1 MKTIKASGRKPV
13 APGEPHEIVWEQH
26 GMKGEQKVFFSRSMS
41 SARLDCIRVV
51 KGTRMEPTPERI
63 EELIGKYL
71 RDECTDEDRY
81 ELLFLFENPGD
92 LRIAETMMDQEAL
105 KILHSR
111 LAMDTGVSERI
122 LDKLKADIG
131 KQAGRTVPFYRSAF
145 FRIAASFTGLLV
157 LAGLAFLVL
166 SKTEVERITTENGQ
180 KRTVVLADGSLV
192 TLNDNSSIS
201 FSMTGAARELVLD
214 GEAYFDI
221 AHDAEKPFYVKTSK
235 IQIRVLGTIFNVKSY
250 ESEDRVETTLVEG
263 KVTVK
268 NLENEG
274 NEIEMLPNEQ
284 VVFHKETAALVK
296 TSTETEQK
304 TAWRSGNFFFEDE
317 SAGVIFSELEKW
329 YGVKIILDDGQKDCR
344 FSMNIGEESIANVL
358 GFFEKTTNV
367 KVIDQGNTLRLE
379 GKLCD

>member
-1 MKTIKASGRKPV
+1 
-13 APGEPHEIVWEQH
+13 
-26 GMKGEQKVFFSRSMS
+26 
-41 SARLDCIRVV
+41 
-51 KGTRMEPTPERI
+51 MERTPDRI

-81 ELLFLFENPGD
+81 ELLFLLDDPGG
-92 LRIAETMMDQEAL
+92 LRIAETMMDREAV
-105 KILHSR
+105 KILHSG
-111 LAMDTGVSERI
+111 LAIDTGVSERI
-122 LDKLKADIG
+122 LDRLKAGIG
-131 KQAGRTVPFYRSAF
+131 KDAGRRVSFYRSAF

-166 SKTEVERITTENGQ
+166 SKRDVYHFTTESGQ

-192 TLNDNSSIS
+192 TLNGNSSVS

-221 AHDAEKPFYVKTSK
+221 AHDAGKPFYVKTSK
-235 IQIRVLGTIFNVKSY
+235 IEIRVLGTIFNVKSY

-263 KVTVK
+263 RVTVK
-268 NLENEG
+268 NLESEG
-274 NEIEMLPNEQ
+274 NEIEILPNEQ

-296 TSTETEQK
+296 TSAETEQK

-317 SAGVIFSELEKW
+317 SAQVIFSELEKW
-329 YGVKIILDDGQKDCR
+329 YNVKIILDDQQKNCH
-344 FSMNIGEESIANVL
+344 FSMNIGEESVSEVL

-367 KVIDQGNTLRLE
+367 KVINQGEVFWLE
-379 GKLCD
+379 GKLCE